1 MSAMSAAWDPRWRM
15 HAAMSDGPHNHEN
28 DDPAGEHRPGR
39 GRGRR
44 RHGPRGGPG
53 YGAGFGPGFGPGGF
67 PGRPGFQG
75 FPGPHGRRGRKRA
88 RGDIRAAVLA
98 LLAEQ
103 PMHGYQIIQEINQ
116 RSDGAWRP
124 SPGSVYPTLQQLEDE
139 GLVRTEQ
146 ADGKRV
152 MHLTD
157 DGTAYVEE
165 HRADLD
171 RVWDSIGDDAED
183 DVIALRESVGQV
195 MGATMQVMSAGTTA
209 QREAAREILVD
220 TRRKLYRI
228 LAED

>member
-1 MSAMSAAWDPRWRM
+1 MTAINAAWDPRWRLR
-15 HAAMSDGPHNHEN
+15 AAMSDGPPEHEH

-53 YGAGFGPGFGPGGF
+53 FGPGFGPGGF
-67 PGRPGFQG
+67 PGRPGFPG

-98 LLAEQ
+98 LLAEG
-103 PMHGYQIIQEINQ
+103 PMHGYQIIQEINE
-116 RSDGAWRP
+116 RSEGAWRP

-157 DGTAYVEE
+157 EGTAYVEE
-165 HRADLD
+165 RRADLD
-171 RVWDSIGDDAED
+171 RVWETIGDDAD
-183 DVIALRESVGQV
+183 DEEIALRESVGQV
-195 MGATMQVMSAGTTA
+195 MGAAMQVMSAGTTA

-220 TRRKLYRI
+220 ARRKLYRI